1 MTLFEYVEYVN
12 QRVKKF
18 SFFDIKLV
26 QGTTIFMILI
36 LVKLIPQIMEINIL
50 WFIVLFVICVI
61 KPFYVFFFKK

>member
-12 QRVKKF
+12 QRVKRF

-50 WFIVLFVICVI
+50 WFIVLLVICVI
-61 KPFYVFFFKK
+61 KPFYVFLFKK

>member
-12 QRVKKF
+12 QRVKRF

-50 WFIVLFVICVI
+50 WFIVLLVICVI